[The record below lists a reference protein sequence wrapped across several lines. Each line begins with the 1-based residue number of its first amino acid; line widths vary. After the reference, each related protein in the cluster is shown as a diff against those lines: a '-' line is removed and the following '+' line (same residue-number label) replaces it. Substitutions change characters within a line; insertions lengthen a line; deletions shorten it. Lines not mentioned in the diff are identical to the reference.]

1 MKGTI
6 LPPLHRENDVIIAR
20 EVPIINVLLDDA
32 MKEEPK
38 LKSNIKIAMVKE
50 NEFKIKEHTQVE
62 DKTPKND
69 TSSETSKDAYNACD
83 MGTQT
88 EKIEKKGG
96 CLLM

>member
-38 LKSNIKIAMVKE
+38 LKSNIKIPTVKDKE
-50 NEFKIKEHTQVE
+50 LKIKEH
-62 DKTPKND
+62 KTPKID
-69 TSSETSKDAYNACD
+69 TSSEAPKDAYNACE

-88 EKIEKKGG
+88 EKIDKKGG